1 MNIRHKIMNLG
12 LSQFFQ
18 LSFNVK
24 LARVMPLACLRAY
37 MYALGTLYYATK
49 ARESIKMI
57 ACLEF
62 VLASRASS
70 LNFYWGAVKTFCG
83 IFEHYLEKLL
93 MAHRPFT
100 SMMQFLHTRL
110 RIRNKEY
117 LDRIAEAGTG
127 GIIVTGHFGAVEYLP
142 LAMAMNGYKVAMIVR
157 FKTQALKRELMKRA
171 ALTDVILIDADEPKV
186 AFRALEVIKSGRFL
200 ITECDEF
207 SEWRPHRAEKI
218 SVFGNRLSRDKTL
231 DFFYRRAKVPAVLC
245 LMKREGD
252 GFVLS
257 VDSLADGTQG
267 ISVSERAW
275 NCLEKHILEAP
286 EQWYQWKDAAAV
298 LEGFMESDKKRKD
311 ADRKLPNIPAA
322 DPVLSA
328 G

>member
-1 MNIRHKIMNLG
+1 MNMCRMNLG

-18 LSFNVK
+18 LSFNVR
-24 LARVMPLACLRAY
+24 LARVMPLICLRTY
-37 MYALGTLYYATK
+37 MYALGALYYSAR

-62 VLASRASS
+62 VLNSCAVSA
-70 LNFYWGAVKTFCG
+70 NFYWSAVKTFCG

-100 SMMQFLHTRL
+100 SMMEFLRRKV
-110 RIRNKEY
+110 RIKNREY
-117 LDRIAEAGTG
+117 LDRIVQAGTG
-127 GIIVTGHFGAVEYLP
+127 GLIVTGHYGAVEYLP

-157 FKTQALKRELMKRA
+157 FKTEALRRELMKRA
-171 ALTDVILIDADEPKV
+171 AMTDVILIDADEPKV

-207 SEWRPHRAEKI
+207 SEWRPHKNQKV
-218 SVFGNRLSRDKTL
+218 SVFGNWVNRDKTL
-231 DFFYRRAKVPAVLC
+231 DFFYRRTKVPAVLC
-245 LMKREGD
+245 LMKREDD

-257 VDSLADGTQG
+257 VDHLADGDEQV
-267 ISVSERAW
+267 SVAEKAW

-286 EQWYQWKDAAAV
+286 EQWYQWKDAASV
-298 LEGFMESDKKRKD
+298 LEGFMESEKKGKNADKK
-311 ADRKLPNIPAA
+311 LPHIPAA
-322 DPVLSA
+322 DTVLSA

>member
-1 MNIRHKIMNLG
+1 MNIRHKIKNLG

-24 LARVMPLACLRAY
+24 LARIMPLLFLRAY
-37 MYALGTLYYATK
+37 IYALGALYYATR
-49 ARESIKMI
+49 ARESIKII

-62 VLASRASS
+62 VLTPRASS
-70 LNFYWGAVKTFCG
+70 VHFYWSTLRTFCG
-83 IFEHYLEKLL
+83 IFEHYMEKLL
-93 MAHRPFT
+93 MAHRPFIN
-100 SMMQFLHTRL
+100 MMDFLNSRL
-110 RIRNKEY
+110 KIRNQEY
-117 LDRIAEAGTG
+117 LDRIAKAGTG

-142 LAMAMNGYKVAMIVR
+142 LSMAMKGYKVAMIVR
-157 FKTQALKRELMKRA
+157 FKTKALKRELMKRA
-171 ALTDVILIDADEPKV
+171 AATDVILIDADEPKV

-207 SEWRPHRAEKI
+207 SEWRPHRDQQV
-218 SVFGNRLSRDKTL
+218 SVFGNSVSRDKTL

-245 LMKREGD
+245 LMKRED
-252 GFVLS
+252 NGFVLS
-257 VDSLADGTQG
+257 VDPLADGSQG
-267 ISVSERAW
+267 ISISERAW

-286 EQWYQWKDAAAV
+286 EQWYQWKDAAAM
-298 LEGFMESDKKRKD
+298 LEGFIKTEKKSRHADKKI
-311 ADRKLPNIPAA
+311 PHIPAA

>member
-1 MNIRHKIMNLG
+1 MHLRSRLPKLG

-24 LARVMPLACLRAY
+24 LARVLPLVWLRAY
-37 MYALGTLYYATK
+37 LYALGTIYYTAK

-57 ACLEF
+57 ACLNF
-62 VLASRASS
+62 VLSSTNSS
-70 LNFYWGAVKTFCG
+70 LNFYWNTVKTFCG

-93 MAHRPFT
+93 MAHRPFAA
-100 SMMQFLHTRL
+100 MMDFLGNRL
-110 RIRNKEY
+110 TIKNRQL
-117 LDRIAEAGTG
+117 LDRIAQEGRGA
-127 GIIVTGHFGAVEYLP
+127 IIVTGHYGAVEYLP

-157 FKTQALKRELMKRA
+157 FKTEALKRELMKRA
-171 ALTDVILIDADEPKV
+171 ALTDVILIDADGPKV

-207 SEWRPHRAEKI
+207 SEWRPHKEQKV

-245 LMKREGD
+245 LMKRQND

-257 VDSLADGTQG
+257 VDHLADGSQG
-267 ISVSERAW
+267 VSVAERAW
-275 NCLEKHILEAP
+275 NCLEKHIIEAP
-286 EQWYQWKDAAAV
+286 EQWYQWKDAASV
-298 LEGFMESDKKRKD
+298 LEGFIESGKRSSD
-311 ADRKLPNIPAA
+311 AGRKLPHIPVA

-328 G
+328 S

>member
-1 MNIRHKIMNLG
+1 MNIRHTRMNLG

-24 LARVMPLACLRAY
+24 LARIMPLACLRAY
-37 MYALGTLYYATK
+37 MYAMGTLYYT
-49 ARESIKMI
+49 ARVRQSVKMI
-57 ACLEF
+57 ACLDF
-62 VLASRASS
+62 VLSSRASS
-70 LNFYWGAVKTFCG
+70 LNFYWGTVKTFCG

-100 SMMQFLHTRL
+100 SMMDFLNSRL
-110 RIRNKEY
+110 YINNSEY
-117 LDRIAEAGTG
+117 LDGIAEAGTG

-157 FKTQALKRELMKRA
+157 FKTKALKRELMKRA

-207 SEWRPHRAEKI
+207 SEWRPHRDQKI
-218 SVFGNRLSRDKTL
+218 SVFGNRISRDKTL
-231 DFFYRRAKVPAVLC
+231 DFFYRRARVPAVLC
-245 LMKREGD
+245 LMKRDDD

-267 ISVSERAW
+267 ISVAEKAW
-275 NCLEKHILEAP
+275 NCLEKHILETP

-298 LEGFMESDKKRKD
+298 LEGFIESENKSKNADKK
-311 ADRKLPNIPAA
+311 LPHIPAA

>member
-1 MNIRHKIMNLG
+1 MNIRHNIMHLG

-24 LARVMPLACLRAY
+24 LARVMPLIFLRAY
-37 MYALGTLYYATK
+37 MYALGALYYAAK
-49 ARESIKMI
+49 ARESVKMI
-57 ACLEF
+57 ACLNF
-62 VLASRASS
+62 VLTSQASS
-70 LNFYWGAVKTFCG
+70 LNFYWSTVKTFCG

-93 MAHRPFT
+93 MAHRPFAN
-100 SMMQFLHTRL
+100 MMDFLSTRL
-110 RIRNKEY
+110 RIQNREY
-117 LDRIAEAGTG
+117 LDRIAQAGTG

-142 LAMAMNGYKVAMIVR
+142 LSMAMNGYKVAMIVR
-157 FKTQALKRELMKRA
+157 FKTETLKRELMKRA

-207 SEWRPHRAEKI
+207 SEWRPHRNQEV
-218 SVFGNRLSRDKTL
+218 SVFGNRVNRDKTL

-245 LMKREGD
+245 LMKREND

-257 VDSLADGTQG
+257 VDSLADGSQG
-267 ISVSERAW
+267 ISISERAW

-286 EQWYQWKDAAAV
+286 EQWYQWKDAATM
-298 LEGFMESDKKRKD
+298 LEGFMETEKKSGHADKK
-311 ADRKLPNIPAA
+311 LPHIPVA